1 MVLFRSIN
9 NEYID
14 EDLLANKEVIKRQ
27 FKHVTTASDKYLP
40 ASQLDQNMMYN
51 FDKLF
56 EDFRSAVEGIL
67 SADFEDSLT
76 LTKSYEIIK
85 KYNYIASYLKNIV
98 KLSSLNERDIT
109 LIQDKFKSMIPN
121 LQNLYNVAVSKNFI
135 DVGEIEAMLESI
147 KNQMF
152 HTVDS
157 NVKNNIDSRVKDRND
172 TLSKVKEASTELQRL
187 RDMIAIDPDLQ
198 NDANFMQG
206 VSKLETFFND
216 PDIKQMF
223 KTTTGDSAIDTEY
236 RKKFIT
242 NIKEHFGKIEE
253 LKGKPEIIKALRRL
267 YDIDEKTQ
275 HMIAEVEANLY
286 DASGDPVLTQV
297 EFDEVTEAKERFE
310 QFHDYLHDPANV
322 DTITKMNINEI
333 KKMIHDLEPQND
345 EIKQILDYILF
356 QRKHQLHP
364 AVVTSVPKKG
374 IVKLPPSAAVNVKPP
389 MYSNPSSFAKEWGV
403 NMGIDFKQAQQNA
416 QQKKDWQVYKTN
428 PGSYIF
434 QKPIKG
440 KKK

>member
-1 MVLFRSIN
+1 
-9 NEYID
+9 
-14 EDLLANKEVIKRQ
+14 
-27 FKHVTTASDKYLP
+27 
-40 ASQLDQNMMYN
+40 
-51 FDKLF
+51 
-56 EDFRSAVEGIL
+56 
-67 SADFEDSLT
+67 
-76 LTKSYEIIK
+76 
-85 KYNYIASYLKNIV
+85 
-98 KLSSLNERDIT
+98 
-109 LIQDKFKSMIPN
+109 MIPN

-172 TLSKVKEASTELQRL
+172 TLLKVKEASTELQRL

-253 LKGKPEIIKALRRL
+253 LKGKPEIIKALRHL
-267 YDIDEKTQ
+267 YDIDLKTQ
-275 HMIAEVEANLY
+275 NMLVEVVANLY
-286 DASGDPVLTQV
+286 DAGGDPVLKQD
-297 EFDEVTEAKERFE
+297 ESDEVTKTKERFE

-345 EIKQILDYILF
+345 EIKHMLDYIINE
-356 QRKHQLHP
+356 KGYP
-364 AVVTSVPKKG
+364 ATPSKPKKG
-374 IVKLPPSAAVNVKPP
+374 IVKLPPSAAVNLKTP
-389 MYSNPSSFAKEWGV
+389 MHSNPSSFAKEWGV
-403 NMGIDFKQAQQNA
+403 NMGIDFKKAQKNA
-416 QQKKDWQVYKTN
+416 QQKQDWQVYKTN

-434 QKPIKG
+434 
-440 KKK
+440 KKKK